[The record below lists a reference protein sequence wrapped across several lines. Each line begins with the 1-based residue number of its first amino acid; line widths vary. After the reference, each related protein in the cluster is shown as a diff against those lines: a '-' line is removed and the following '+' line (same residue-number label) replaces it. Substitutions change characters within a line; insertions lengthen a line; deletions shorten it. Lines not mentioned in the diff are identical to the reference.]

1 MSFHQE
7 LEYGPEIQRITG
19 VQFSIMSPDEIRRR
33 SVAEIY
39 TNETSDGDVP
49 KVGGL
54 FDPRMGVL
62 DHGKKCPTDELDN
75 RHCPGYFGHIEL
87 GKKVFYMHFMKYTIK
102 TLHNVCWKC
111 SKLLISPKK
120 DVELQ
125 KIVQSTKGV
134 NRFLAVTELC
144 SKVRM
149 CGVRNEDGCGTPQP
163 TVIKSEPNSIGK
175 LCAEWSADDVGTLD
189 AGDESSGEMKQ
200 ISSAT
205 KSTYNQL
212 IWDADDVDRIF
223 RRITDDEV
231 EVLGMNPKYCRPE
244 WLICSV
250 LSVPPP
256 SVRPSVRADNNTRME
271 DDLTHKLCDI
281 IKTNKTLK
289 QKIASN
295 AQKNVID
302 EWYKLLQFHVATLV
316 NNNLPGIPQA
326 QQRSGRPLK
335 AIMNRLNGKE
345 GRVRNNLMGKRVD
358 HSARSVIT
366 PDARL
371 KLNQLGVP
379 YDICIN
385 LTFPEKVNAYN
396 KERLLGYVRNGYY
409 KYPGAKSIKR
419 RATGKIISLSV
430 LDTSTLELYDG
441 DIVNRHLIEGD
452 IVLFNRQPSLHKM
465 SMMQHSVV
473 PLPYKTF
480 RLNVSVTRPYNAD
493 KLRCSQQGT
502 LKA

>member
-1 MSFHQE
+1 MSIYQE
-7 LEYGPEIQRITG
+7 LDYNANTDVVAGM
-19 VQFSIMSPDEIRRR
+19 QFSIMSPDEIRRR

-39 TNETSDGDVP
+39 TNETYDGDVP

-62 DHGKKCPTDELDN
+62 EHGKKCPTDELDN

-87 GKKVFYMHFMKYTIK
+87 AKKVFHMHYIKYTIK
-102 TLHNVCWKC
+102 CLQNVCWRC
-111 SKLLISPKK
+111 SKLLVSPSDK
-120 DVELQ
+120 DVA
-125 KIVQSTKGV
+125 KIVGGTKGV

-144 SKVRM
+144 SKARI
-149 CGVRNEDGCGTPQP
+149 CGVKNNDGCGAIQP
-163 TVIKSEPNSIGK
+163 YTIKRETIGK
-175 LCAEWSADDVGTLD
+175 LIAEWRKADIQVSDDSDDV
-189 AGDESSGEMKQ
+189 EEKKGEDVL
-200 ISSAT
+200 
-205 KSTYNQL
+205 NQV
-212 IWDADDVDRIF
+212 IWDADDVEKIL
-223 RRITDDEV
+223 RRISDEEI
-231 EVLGMNPKYCRPE
+231 EVMGFNKRLCRPD

-250 LSVPPP
+250 LPVAPP

-289 QKIASN
+289 DKIEKG
-295 AQKNVID
+295 AQKGIID
-302 EWYKLLQFHVATLV
+302 EWYKLLQYHVATLV
-316 NNNLPGIPQA
+316 NNNIPGIPQA

-335 AIMNRLNGKE
+335 AIMDRLKSKE
-345 GRVRNNLMGKRVD
+345 GRVRGNLMGKRVD
-358 HSARSVIT
+358 FSARSVIT

-385 LTFPEKVNAYN
+385 LTYPEKVNSYN
-396 KERLLGYVRNGYY
+396 KERLLGYVRNGYS

-419 RATGKIISLSV
+419 KSTGKIISLSV
-430 LDTSTLELYDG
+430 VDTSTIELFEG

-493 KLRCSQQGT
+493 KNSMFATGGV
-502 LKA
+502 

>member
-1 MSFHQE
+1 MTMFQE
-7 LEYGPEIQRITG
+7 LDYNADIQKVVG
-19 VQFSIMSPDEIRRR
+19 VQFSILSPDEIRRR

-39 TNETSDGDVP
+39 TNETYDGDIP

-62 DHGKKCPTDELDN
+62 EHGKKCPTDELDN

-87 GKKVFYMHFMKYTIK
+87 AKKVFYMHYIKYTIK
-102 TLHNVCWKC
+102 CLQNVCWRC
-111 SKLLISPKK
+111 SKLLVANDDPDILRITS
-120 DVELQ
+120 
-125 KIVQSTKGV
+125 STKGV
-134 NRFLAVTELC
+134 NRFLAITELC
-144 SKVRM
+144 SKINV
-149 CGVRNEDGCGTPQP
+149 CGFKNKDGCGAIQP
-163 TVIKSEPNSIGK
+163 YTIKRDTRDNIGK
-175 LCAEWSADDVGTLD
+175 LIAEWRKTDIGISEEEEEEKKDDKKEEV
-189 AGDESSGEMKQ
+189 
-200 ISSAT
+200 
-205 KSTYNQL
+205 YNQVK
-212 IWDADDVDRIF
+212 WDADDVERIL
-223 RRITDDEV
+223 RRITDEDV
-231 EVLGMNPKYCRPE
+231 TVMGFNKDYCRPE

-250 LSVPPP
+250 LPVAPP

-289 QKIASN
+289 QKIATN
-295 AQKNVID
+295 ATKTIID
-302 EWYKLLQFHVATLV
+302 DWYNLLQYHVATLV
-316 NNNLPGIPQA
+316 NNNIPGIPQA

-335 AIMNRLNGKE
+335 AIMDRLKSKE
-345 GRVRNNLMGKRVD
+345 GRVRGNLMGKRVD
-358 HSARSVIT
+358 FSARSVIT

-385 LTFPEKVNAYN
+385 LTYPEKVNAYN
-396 KERLLGYVRNGYY
+396 KERLLAYVRNGYS

-419 RATGKIISLSV
+419 KSTGKIISLSV
-430 LDTSTLELYDG
+430 VDTATLELFDG

-480 RLNVSVTRPYNAD
+480 RLNVSVTKPYNAD
-493 KLRCSQQGT
+493 KIFQCSQQGK
-502 LKA
+502 LKV